1 MQLPKVNACRTST
14 VATTTTL
21 AFPNDGSVTV
31 DRIAVWETMNS
42 VALDAGTKNSAV
54 KTRIDVC
61 QRGGDVTDHVIAP
74 MAPMNAIVHPIKV
87 RGGCEK

>member
-1 MQLPKVNACRTST
+1 
-14 VATTTTL
+14 
-21 AFPNDGSVTV
+21 
-31 DRIAVWETMNS
+31 MNS

-61 QRGGDVTDHVIAP
+61 QRGGDVTDHAIAP

-87 RGGCEK
+87 RGGCENKISLPCFILLWLTGFLTDAVR

>member
-1 MQLPKVNACRTST
+1 
-14 VATTTTL
+14 
-21 AFPNDGSVTV
+21 
-31 DRIAVWETMNS
+31 MNS

-61 QRGGDVTDHVIAP
+61 QRGGDVTDHAIAP

-87 RGGCEK
+87 RGGCENKIFTVFLFLVDWFSIPDSVR